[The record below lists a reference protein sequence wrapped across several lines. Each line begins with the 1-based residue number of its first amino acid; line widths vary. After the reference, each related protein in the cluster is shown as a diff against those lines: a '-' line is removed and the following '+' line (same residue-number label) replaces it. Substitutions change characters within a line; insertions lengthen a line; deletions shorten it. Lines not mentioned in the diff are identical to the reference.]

1 MNNGK
6 KLLLTIFLLFITVI
20 FQIVIIIR
28 LNILDNRLDRFEKNS
43 NTVNGDTIN
52 NISNPDDNNSENIN
66 SNSNSDLDNSK
77 NANSNNNSD
86 LDDSE
91 NVNSDSNKDLR
102 NDNSTNPDNNGNTNS
117 DNNKIGTNADGSDN
131 SYLAD
136 DNYSNLDN
144 VLSDDN
150 LSKHLN
156 NSLFVGDSRT
166 DGIRKFTGA
175 SKFAS
180 FCCDVG
186 ISINKITEDT
196 FFINGENLTLYDAI
210 SKYKYDNIYIC
221 IGYNELG
228 WKYEDTFIEKYKVL
242 IDKIKEISPK
252 SHINIMAIL
261 HISSDA
267 KVDNESENNE
277 RIDLFNSKIQ
287 NMCSEENITY
297 IDLNS
302 YFIDENG
309 FLKSETTTDGIHFN
323 SDYYKRYLYRLLT
336 R

>member
-28 LNILDNRLDRFEKNS
+28 LNILDNRLDRYEKNS

-52 NISNPDDNNSENIN
+52 NFSNPDDNNSENIN
-66 SNSNSDLDNSK
+66 SNSNSDLDNS
-77 NANSNNNSD
+77 
-86 LDDSE
+86 
-91 NVNSDSNKDLR
+91 
-102 NDNSTNPDNNGNTNS
+102 TNS
-117 DNNKIGTNADGSDN
+117 DNKTGTNANGSDSN
-131 SYLAD
+131 YLAD

-186 ISINKITEDT
+186 ISINKITEET

-242 IDKIKEISPK
+242 IDKIKEISPE

-287 NMCSEENITY
+287 NMCSEADITY

-309 FLKSETTTDGIHFN
+309 FLKSEATTDGIHFN
-323 SDYYKRYLYRLLT
+323 SDYYKKYLYRLLT
-336 R
+336 L

>member
-28 LNILDNRLDRFEKNS
+28 LNILDNRLDRYEKNS

-52 NISNPDDNNSENIN
+52 NFSNPDDNNSENIN
-66 SNSNSDLDNSK
+66 SNSNSDLDNS
-77 NANSNNNSD
+77 
-86 LDDSE
+86 
-91 NVNSDSNKDLR
+91 
-102 NDNSTNPDNNGNTNS
+102 TNS
-117 DNNKIGTNADGSDN
+117 DNKTGTNANGSDSN
-131 SYLAD
+131 YLAD

-186 ISINKITEDT
+186 ISINKITEET
-196 FFINGENLTLYDAI
+196 FFINVENLTLYDAI

-242 IDKIKEISPK
+242 IDKIKEISPE

-287 NMCSEENITY
+287 NMCSEADITY

-309 FLKSETTTDGIHFN
+309 FLKSEATTDGIHFN
-323 SDYYKRYLYRLLT
+323 SDYYKKYLYRLLT
-336 R
+336 L

>member
-6 KLLLTIFLLFITVI
+6 KLLLTIFLLFITII

-28 LNILDNRLDRFEKNS
+28 LNILDNRLDRYEKNS

-52 NISNPDDNNSENIN
+52 NISNPDDNNYENIN
-66 SNSNSDLDNSK
+66 SNNNSDLDNSK
-77 NANSNNNSD
+77 NANS
-86 LDDSE
+86 
-91 NVNSDSNKDLR
+91 
-102 NDNSTNPDNNGNTNS
+102 DNPANNGNTNS
-117 DNNKIGTNADGSDN
+117 DNKAGTNSNGSDN

-150 LSKHLN
+150 VSKHLS

-228 WKYEDTFIEKYKVL
+228 WKYEDTFIEKYKAL
-242 IDKIKEISPK
+242 IDKIKEISPE

-277 RIDLFNSKIQ
+277 RIDLFNNKIQ

-302 YFIDENG
+302 YFIDEND
-309 FLKSETTTDGIHFN
+309 FLKSESTTDGIHFN

-336 R
+336 Q

>member
-28 LNILDNRLDRFEKNS
+28 LNILDNRLDRYEKNS

-52 NISNPDDNNSENIN
+52 NFSNPDDNNSENIN
-66 SNSNSDLDNSK
+66 SNSNSDLDNS
-77 NANSNNNSD
+77 
-86 LDDSE
+86 
-91 NVNSDSNKDLR
+91 
-102 NDNSTNPDNNGNTNS
+102 TNS
-117 DNNKIGTNADGSDN
+117 DNKTGTNANGSDSN
-131 SYLAD
+131 YLAD

-144 VLSDDN
+144 VLSEDN

-186 ISINKITEDT
+186 ISINKITEET

-242 IDKIKEISPK
+242 IDKIKEISPE

-287 NMCSEENITY
+287 NMCSEADITY

-309 FLKSETTTDGIHFN
+309 FLKSEATTDGIHFN
-323 SDYYKRYLYRLLT
+323 SDYYKKYLYRLLT
-336 R
+336 L

>member
-1 MNNGK
+1 LNNGK

-28 LNILDNRLDRFEKNS
+28 LNILDNRLDRYEKNS

-52 NISNPDDNNSENIN
+52 NFSNPDDNNSENIN
-66 SNSNSDLDNSK
+66 SNSNSDLDNS
-77 NANSNNNSD
+77 
-86 LDDSE
+86 
-91 NVNSDSNKDLR
+91 
-102 NDNSTNPDNNGNTNS
+102 TNS
-117 DNNKIGTNADGSDN
+117 DNKTGTNANGSDSN
-131 SYLAD
+131 YLAD

-186 ISINKITEDT
+186 ISINKITEET

-242 IDKIKEISPK
+242 IDKIKEISPE

-287 NMCSEENITY
+287 NMCSEADITY

-309 FLKSETTTDGIHFN
+309 FLKSEATTDGIHFN
-323 SDYYKRYLYRLLT
+323 SDYYKKYLYRLLT
-336 R
+336 L

>member
-43 NTVNGDTIN
+43 NSVNGDTIN
-52 NISNPDDNNSENIN
+52 NISNPDDNNYENIN
-66 SNSNSDLDNSK
+66 SNNNSDLDNSK
-77 NANSNNNSD
+77 NANS
-86 LDDSE
+86 
-91 NVNSDSNKDLR
+91 
-102 NDNSTNPDNNGNTNS
+102 TNPVNNGDTNS
-117 DNNKIGTNADGSDN
+117 DNKAGTNVDGSDN

-150 LSKHLN
+150 VSKHLS

-166 DGIRKFTGA
+166 DGIRKFTVA

-180 FCCDVG
+180 FCCNVG

-210 SKYKYDNIYIC
+210 GKYKYDNIYIC

-228 WKYEDTFIEKYKVL
+228 WKYEDTFIEKYKAL
-242 IDKIKEISPK
+242 IDKIKEISPE

-287 NMCSEENITY
+287 NMCSEADITY
-297 IDLNS
+297 IDLNN

-309 FLKSETTTDGIHFN
+309 FLKSEATTDGIHFN

-336 R
+336 L

>member
-52 NISNPDDNNSENIN
+52 NISNPDDNNS
-66 SNSNSDLDNSK
+66 
-77 NANSNNNSD
+77 
-86 LDDSE
+86 
-91 NVNSDSNKDLR
+91 
-102 NDNSTNPDNNGNTNS
+102 TNPDNNGNTNS
-117 DNNKIGTNADGSDN
+117 DNKTDTNADSSDSN
-131 SYLAD
+131 YLAD

-261 HISSDA
+261 HIASDA

-309 FLKSETTTDGIHFN
+309 FLKSESTTDGIHFN

-336 R
+336 Q

>member
-43 NTVNGDTIN
+43 NTVNGDTVN
-52 NISNPDDNNSENIN
+52 NSSNPDDN
-66 SNSNSDLDNSK
+66 
-77 NANSNNNSD
+77 
-86 LDDSE
+86 
-91 NVNSDSNKDLR
+91 
-102 NDNSTNPDNNGNTNS
+102 NSTNPDNNGNTNS
-117 DNNKIGTNADGSDN
+117 DNKAGTNADGSDN

-210 SKYKYDNIYIC
+210 SKYEYDNIYMC

-242 IDKIKEISPK
+242 IDKIKEISPE

-336 R
+336 L

>member
-91 NVNSDSNKDLR
+91 NVNSDSNKDLK
-102 NDNSTNPDNNGNTNS
+102 NDNSTNPDNNENTNS
-117 DNNKIGTNADGSDN
+117 DNKTGTNSDGSDN

-287 NMCSEENITY
+287 NMCSEADITY

-302 YFIDENG
+302 YFIDKNG
-309 FLKSETTTDGIHFN
+309 FLKSESTTDGIHFN

-336 R
+336 Q